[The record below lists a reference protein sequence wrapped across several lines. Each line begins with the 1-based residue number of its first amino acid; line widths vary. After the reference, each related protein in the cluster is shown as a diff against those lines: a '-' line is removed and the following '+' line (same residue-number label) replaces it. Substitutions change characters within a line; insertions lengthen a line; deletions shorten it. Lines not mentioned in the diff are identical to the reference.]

1 MTSFTHSV
9 LLLSIYFFRLTFIF
23 TDGYP
28 IRMVVPGH
36 IGARNVKWVN
46 SIRLSSEEAVSVWQ
60 RGVQYKGFS
69 SNIKKFDK
77 SIDPSTRLSCQEMP
91 VSISSEGA
99 CIA

>member
-1 MTSFTHSV
+1 
-9 LLLSIYFFRLTFIF
+9 
-23 TDGYP
+23 
-28 IRMVVPGH
+28 MVVPGH

-77 SIDPSTRLSCQEMP
+77 AIDPSTRLSCQEMP
-91 VSISSEGA
+91 VSNSKRRERASRNGSTVVIVKV
-99 CIA
+99 IFMT